1 MSERIISEKIISSKK
16 LGSSNPILRKF
27 RNFKSSCAGLVAA
40 PILILISLGVLFY
53 GEKFEKSSKVVEDLD
68 LISASEAED
77 KKGMQKFNGKIK
89 ITDPIEND
97 YIQGAVY
104 ISYKSQEYREVEK
117 KETVTETVNIGGDDV
132 EQTKEITKIFDE
144 WVDID
149 TKIQWAEFKVGDI
162 SIDPNEA
169 DLQFDFDSKKFYLSK
184 EDQYYYDE
192 YEEVSTSPV
201 PVIGDKRLVFDYVS
215 SEDELVIVGEIS
227 NGKVKDGEVFIIS
240 NKSASA
246 LLQDLKSSESAMYWG
261 LKFLSWLLMT
271 IGFLSI
277 LGPILSIADFIPIA
291 GKAASCVGSIVAG
304 VLSLIIVTLLTLLIK
319 LWWLCLGGFILI
331 FIGLSVLL
339 VVLIVKKKE

>member
-1 MSERIISEKIISSKK
+1 
-16 LGSSNPILRKF
+16 
-27 RNFKSSCAGLVAA
+27 
-40 PILILISLGVLFY
+40 
-53 GEKFEKSSKVVEDLD
+53 
-68 LISASEAED
+68 
-77 KKGMQKFNGKIK
+77 
-89 ITDPIEND
+89 
-97 YIQGAVY
+97 
-104 ISYKSQEYREVEK
+104 
-117 KETVTETVNIGGDDV
+117 
-132 EQTKEITKIFDE
+132 
-144 WVDID
+144 
-149 TKIQWAEFKVGDI
+149 
-162 SIDPNEA
+162 
-169 DLQFDFDSKKFYLSK
+169 
-184 EDQYYYDE
+184 
-192 YEEVSTSPV
+192 
-201 PVIGDKRLVFDYVS
+201 LVFDYVS